1 MFWETRATNSW
12 TLQIHLFT
20 SHSLSSTWS
29 TSTRSKPWPYAM
41 MLRTLTSQF
50 GALWDTSMLSPV
62 ELWIAGSLALL
73 CFWYVVGQKNFPQIP
88 PNTHRYLYLLQFWP
102 MCQAFSLGPGT
113 PTLFD
118 VWPYSMIHSRSLE
131 WNVWLS
137 PQSHQ
142 PYIYHGRMQR
152 NTNDYWCWTPGC
164 SLNFYYNYF
173 Q

>member
-73 CFWYVVGQKNFPQIP
+73 CFWYVVGQKKFPQIP
-88 PNTHRYLYLLQFWP
+88 PNTHRYTAEVVSETYGCPPSPINHTFTMVGCKETP
-102 MCQAFSLGPGT
+102 MIIDVEHLGAHWIFTTIIFSNGG
-113 PTLFD
+113 
-118 VWPYSMIHSRSLE
+118 W
-131 WNVWLS
+131 
-137 PQSHQ
+137 
-142 PYIYHGRMQR
+142 
-152 NTNDYWCWTPGC
+152 
-164 SLNFYYNYF
+164 
-173 Q
+173 